1 MVTIT
6 LYLLVYSSSF
16 FSLLRSL
23 VILSLGF
30 LIVKKKKKRPNN
42 HHHHHHHHQTQN
54 HPNTINTTR
63 QITTPYNPNTKSTH
77 NLQKIKSKSTK
88 NQQKSKPN
96 STKNHKS
103 TSPQPKKPIS
113 PQLKKTHVS
122 WLLLLIRSKEWV
134 ANQDWRIKR
143 VKLLRE
149 REREREREE
158 ITYRK
163 MREQRDER

>member
-23 VILSLGF
+23 VILSPGF
-30 LIVKKKKKRPNN
+30 LIVKKKKKRPNIN
-42 HHHHHHHHQTQN
+42 LHHHC
-54 HPNTINTTR
+54 HPNTISTTR
-63 QITTPYNPNTKSTH
+63 PITTPYNPNTKSTH

-122 WLLLLIRSKEWV
+122 WLLLLIRLKERV

-143 VKLLRE
+143 VKLLI
-149 REREREREE
+149 EREREE

>member
-30 LIVKKKKKRPNN
+30 LIVKKKKKRPNIN
-42 HHHHHHHHQTQN
+42 LHHHC
-54 HPNTINTTR
+54 HPNTISTTR
-63 QITTPYNPNTKSTH
+63 PITTPYNPNTKSTH

-122 WLLLLIRSKEWV
+122 WLLLLIRLKERV